1 MKKNVLLLIFT
12 FLLTANGFVYAQ
24 ETAETFGKNL
34 HELFLISPVYRA
46 GLGSI
51 KELIKGT
58 LEVVN
63 EELLKDSSRS
73 KELVDKYSEDSLAYH
88 YMTSLYEVM
97 MKEHV
102 TDTELKELST
112 LLMKPE
118 VKLYVLHS
126 LKQNILLEFMLTEK
140 LLTELLTEDIKKNSN
155 NVKFD
160 FAPVKVNSEI
170 PSEYISAF
178 NDYYEYRSKKDEI
191 KYLTNYF
198 KVNPLVNNVNSKL
211 HDQLMNYFKV
221 NMRSM
226 YLNSCYASMT
236 IQDLQVGC
244 KFESNS
250 LYIRLE
256 DVLKESASRESTI
269 IALSKKILKKYA
281 EWLKEQGVE
290 INDINAIIEEADL

>member
-24 ETAETFGKNL
+24 ETAETLGKNL
-34 HELFLISPVYRA
+34 HELLLISPVYRA
-46 GLGSI
+46 ELGSI
-51 KELIKGT
+51 KELKST
-58 LEVVN
+58 LELVN

-88 YMTSLYEVM
+88 FSTSVYEVK
-97 MKEHV
+97 MKEHF
-102 TDTELKELST
+102 TDTGLKKLST

-126 LKQNILLEFMLTEK
+126 LKQDILLEFMLTEK

-244 KFESNS
+244 KVESNS

-256 DVLKESASRESTI
+256 DVLKESASRDSTI
-269 IALSKKILKKYA
+269 IFLKKFLKKYA

-290 INDINAIIEEADL
+290 INDINAILEEADL

>member
-24 ETAETFGKNL
+24 ETAETLGKNL
-34 HELFLISPVYRA
+34 HELLLISPVYRA
-46 GLGSI
+46 ELEAS
-51 KELIKGT
+51 KELLKGT
-58 LEVVN
+58 LELVN

-73 KELVDKYSEDSLAYH
+73 KELVDKYPKDSLAYH
-88 YMTSLYEVM
+88 FMTSAYEVR
-97 MKEHV
+97 MKEHF
-102 TDTELKELST
+102 TDTGLKKLST

-126 LKQNILLEFMLTEK
+126 LKQDILLEFMLTEK

-170 PSEYISAF
+170 PSGYISAF

-191 KYLTNYF
+191 KYLTKYF
-198 KVNPLVNNVNSKL
+198 TVNPLVNNVDSKL

-244 KFESNS
+244 KVESNS

-256 DVLKESASRESTI
+256 DVLKESLSKEGTI
-269 IALSKKILKKYA
+269 IALKKFLKKYA

-290 INDINAIIEEADL
+290 INDINAILEEADL

>member
-1 MKKNVLLLIFT
+1 MKNNVLLLIFT

-24 ETAETFGKNL
+24 ETAETLGKNL
-34 HELFLISPVYRA
+34 HELLLISPVYRA
-46 GLGSI
+46 ELGSI
-51 KELIKGT
+51 KELKGT
-58 LEVVN
+58 LELVN

-88 YMTSLYEVM
+88 FSTSVYEVK
-97 MKEHV
+97 MKEHF
-102 TDTELKELST
+102 TDTGLKKLST

-126 LKQNILLEFMLTEK
+126 LKQDILLEFMLTEK

-244 KFESNS
+244 KVESNS

-256 DVLKESASRESTI
+256 DVLKESASRDSTI
-269 IALSKKILKKYA
+269 IFLKKFLKKYA

-290 INDINAIIEEADL
+290 INDINAILEEADL

>member
-24 ETAETFGKNL
+24 ETAERLGKNL
-34 HELFLISPVYRA
+34 HELLLISPVYRA
-46 GLGSI
+46 ELGSL
-51 KELIKGT
+51 KVFKGI
-58 LEVVN
+58 LEVLN

-88 YMTSLYEVM
+88 CMTSGYEVM
-97 MKEHV
+97 MKEHY

-126 LKQNILLEFMLTEK
+126 LKQDILLEFMLTEK

-191 KYLTNYF
+191 KYLTKYF
-198 KVNPLVNNVNSKL
+198 TVNPLVNNVDSKL

-244 KFESNS
+244 KVESNS
-250 LYIRLE
+250 LCIRFE
-256 DVLKESASRESTI
+256 DVFKELSSKEFI
-269 IALSKKILKKYA
+269 IILLKKYA

-290 INDINAIIEEADL
+290 INDINAIIEEIDL